1 MKIEAIEGMTAFL
14 KEPYRGY
21 RAVVL
26 IEKIYF
32 KWMVE
37 ITGSGLLIEVWED
50 ELVIEANSGA
60 Y

>member
-1 MKIEAIEGMTAFL
+1 MRIQAIAGMTAYL
-14 KEPYRGY
+14 IQPYRGY

-37 ITGSGLLIEVWED
+37 IVGSGLIIEVWED
-50 ELVIEANSGA
+50 ELTTE
-60 Y
+60 

>member
-1 MKIEAIEGMTAFL
+1 MKREAFEGMTAYL
-14 KEPYRGY
+14 KQPYRGY

-37 ITGSGLLIEVWED
+37 IVGSGLVIEVWED
-50 ELVIEANSGA
+50 ELTMG
-60 Y
+60 